1 MVEAGKEEPN
11 EVGIRQELIE
21 NFSTYV
27 ELNDFTDGRVKK
39 VEGYLIPYMTEEDS
53 SNFGTDFNKPDLSN
67 HKALNSRKKHL
78 YNINYCSPYL
88 FIHLGHLTQPIVL
101 KNYQSEAIDTIIQD
115 VTQFRESLK
124 IADIDYKW
132 SYLLNGMIGVLVDKQ
147 PIQAGQSL
155 ATSSNI
161 RSYQVLFEAPQIR
174 NFSYYNEG
182 VNKGKLKSVALTIG
196 FKRQSE
202 GNKEKLFEK
211 VMLLELPQV
220 GNYTWKYLVSK
231 EEYNINDFKKN
242 DELKFELDTERV
254 NPQGIGGFSEIP
266 FVLLGE
272 GVKDSMLSEVA
283 PLNRTLLNKR
293 SIKGSV
299 LYNQGFQRN
308 FGVGIKPTEIK
319 QVGEYLLT
327 CIENPDAN
335 IISLNAGDASGL
347 SEEIRDIQNQLDRR
361 GRLEFNQLSD
371 DTRQVQAAESKQAD
385 KVGKKKIYDLI
396 IDEFEGFYKN
406 IFRFHFLFDDP
417 SAYKDKE
424 FSVVIGRD
432 FELDDPSAELNE
444 SQVTFYMAKELKAY
458 KAMKA
463 ILKYRLSRIKIL
475 PSKDMNI
482 EDTYKEIFTEIDS
495 TDLNATVQLP
505 DIFGNVNATV

>member
-1 MVEAGKEEPN
+1 MQMVEVGNKI
-11 EVGIRQELIE
+11 GIRNELLE

-27 ELNDFTDGRVKK
+27 ELNDFTDGRVKN
-39 VEGYLIPYMTEEDS
+39 VEGYLVPYMTEEDS
-53 SNFGTDFNKPDLSN
+53 GIDYNKPNLSN
-67 HKALNSRKKHL
+67 QKALTARKKHL

-101 KNYQSEAIDTIIQD
+101 KNYTSEAIDSIQQD

-147 PIQAGQSL
+147 AIQAGQSK
-155 ATSSNI
+155 ATTSNI
-161 RSYQVLFEAPQIR
+161 RSYQVLFDAPEIR

-182 VNKGKLKSVALTIG
+182 VNKGKLKSVALTLG
-196 FKRQSE
+196 FKKESE
-202 GNKEKLFEK
+202 GKKEKLYER
-211 VMLLELPQV
+211 VMLLELPEI
-220 GNYTWKYLVSK
+220 GNYSWRYLIST
-231 EEYNINDFKKN
+231 EEYNTGDFQKN
-242 DELKFELDTERV
+242 DELKFKLDTDRINAE
-254 NPQGIGGFSEIP
+254 GIGGFNEIP
-266 FVLLGE
+266 FVLLGQ
-272 GVKDSMLSEVA
+272 GVEDSMLSEVA
-283 PLNRTLLNKR
+283 PLNKTLLNKR

-308 FGVGIKPTEIK
+308 FGLGIKPEEIK

-327 CIENPDAN
+327 CIENPEAK
-335 IISLNAGDASGL
+335 ILSLDAGDATGL
-347 SEEIRDIQNQLDRR
+347 SEEIKDIQNQLDRR

-371 DTRQVQAAESKQAD
+371 DTRQVQAADSKQAD

-396 IDEFEGFYKN
+396 IDEFEQFYKN

-417 SAYKDKE
+417 TAYKEKE

-475 PSKDMNI
+475 PSENLNI

-495 TDLNATVQLP
+495 TDLNADVRLP
-505 DIFGNVNATV
+505 DIFGNVETTV